1 VTATEKKQFMI
12 KKWSYYLLI
21 FSIVAFI
28 TTGFKPSS
36 LSKKSYSD
44 FSTSLGLPYQLPS
57 QNTNDYNLKAPYLG
71 KTFMGFREAVGF
83 KESQG
88 KYTLVNSLGYMG
100 KYQFGISALK
110 TVGVHD
116 SVDFLNNKKLQ
127 EKAFVALIQRNK
139 WNLRKIIKAYDGKI
153 IDGIC
158 ITESGILAAAHLG
171 GAGSVKKYLYS
182 NGAKKCKDKFGTSIS
197 HYLRKFGGYETH
209 HIKADKNAR
218 VRL

>member
-1 VTATEKKQFMI
+1 MI

-44 FSTSLGLPYQLPS
+44 FSTSLGLPHQLPS

-71 KTFMGFREAVGF
+71 KTFMGFKEAMGF

-127 EKAFVALIQRNK
+127 MKTLKVKLINE
-139 WNLRKIIKAYDGKI
+139 IINI
-153 IDGIC
+153 
-158 ITESGILAAAHLG
+158 
-171 GAGSVKKYLYS
+171 
-182 NGAKKCKDKFGTSIS
+182 
-197 HYLRKFGGYETH
+197 
-209 HIKADKNAR
+209 
-218 VRL
+218 